1 MPTPNLGYGTRGDA
15 PIDTFNQ
22 WFRSQPQYAAKLASW
37 GQSPDNVHLNDG
49 QKQEMV
55 RLAQSMGAV
64 VDEGHNGQEVDDSG
78 NFKAKSHTVRNIAI
92 IGGIAAAA
100 LLTAGAAGAF
110 AGPAAG
116 GAAAGGGAAAAGAG
130 TLAAST
136 TVPLVGSLATGGAG
150 LAATAGGAATMAA
163 AASAVPWSTIIQTGT
178 GLFGSL
184 FGAHEQASA
193 ASDNADKQAAAAKYA
208 ADQQDAASKRSEAL
222 LRQQSEADYQ
232 NQEVARRGNYD
243 QYRAQRSRLG
253 TLGAMLGLPAPEI
266 PDYVP
271 SVDPRFT
278 SDGTQPPSTSA
289 PSSGAP
295 AGAPAAGGSDAVTQA
310 LLDNYKALGVEP
322 TGPGSGPTDIA
333 YFAKQAKDA
342 LASGERPL
350 SYWLGPQGRVAQ
362 ELAKAKGGTGTSTAP
377 IVPRGT
383 LSTAAQPYQVASP
396 TAPLTP
402 YGTLAQYG
410 A

>member
-78 NFKAKSHTVRNIAI
+78 NFQAKSHTVRNIAI

-116 GAAAGGGAAAAGAG
+116 GAAAGGGATAAGAG

-136 TVPLVGSLATGGAG
+136 TAPLVGGLAAGGTG
-150 LAATAGGAATMAA
+150 LAATAGGAATMAG
-163 AASAVPWSTIIQTGT
+163 ASAVPWSTILQTGA

-193 ASDNADKQAAAAKYA
+193 ASANADKQVAASKYA
-208 ADQQDAASKRSEAL
+208 ADLQDAASKRSEAL
-222 LRQQSEADYQ
+222 LRQQSEAEYQ
-232 NQEVARRGNYD
+232 NQEVARKGNYD

-278 SDGTQPPSTSA
+278 SDGTAA
-289 PSSGAP
+289 PAA
-295 AGAPAAGGSDAVTQA
+295 AGAPSATGGSDAVTQA
-310 LLDNYKALGVEP
+310 LLDNYKALGVAP

-342 LASGERPL
+342 LAAGERPL
-350 SYWLGPQGRVAQ
+350 SYWLGPNGRVAQ
-362 ELAKAKGGTGTSTAP
+362 ELAKAKGGAGTTAAP
-377 IVPRGT
+377 NVPRGT
-383 LSTAAQPYQVASP
+383 LATATQRYQVASP
-396 TAPLTP
+396 TAQLTP